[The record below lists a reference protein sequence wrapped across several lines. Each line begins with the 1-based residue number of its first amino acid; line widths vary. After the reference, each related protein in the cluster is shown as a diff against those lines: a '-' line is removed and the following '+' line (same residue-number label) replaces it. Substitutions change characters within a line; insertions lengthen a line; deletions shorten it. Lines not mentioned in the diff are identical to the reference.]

1 MLYMYIYLLITNFNG
16 LNLVMLI
23 DWLEL
28 WLDLRFEL
36 DVKFIDW
43 CILNTREAAHNIQV
57 KSSILTDR
65 RGVSVY

>member
-1 MLYMYIYLLITNFNG
+1 
-16 LNLVMLI
+16 MLI

-43 CILNTREAAHNIQV
+43 CILHTREAAHNIQV